1 MYGFFFFFYLFIT
14 IRKKHISYMD
24 NLNYKLIFGSSFH
37 ILFEEFKNNLLEY
50 FLNFR
55 VHK

>member
-1 MYGFFFFFYLFIT
+1 MYGFFFFFYFIT

-24 NLNYKLIFGSSFH
+24 NSNYKLIFGSSFH

>member
-1 MYGFFFFFYLFIT
+1 MGFLYYYYKET
-14 IRKKHISYMD
+14 YMD
-24 NLNYKLIFGSSFH
+24 NSNYKLIFGSSFH